1 MRRCIALFEL
11 AYFFGEKPNELLY
24 DFGERGRR
32 TQLLISEAVQLSCA
46 GGHVAAPRAKEGLE
60 VAGDAYR
67 RNLHDF
73 VLQRVGA
80 GRLEVP
86 SREDAGV
93 ASQPRLRRV
102 VAPRPSHRHPL
113 HIRRHETLASS
124 LHFRLAFRAVGR
136 IVAQDPSRVFSRGVA
151 LL

>member
-32 TQLLISEAVQLSCA
+32 TQLLISEAMQLSCA
-46 GGHVAAPRAKEGLE
+46 GGHVAAPRAKERVE

-86 SREDAGV
+86 SDEDAGV
-93 ASQPRLRRV
+93 ALQPRLRGV
-102 VAPRPSHRHPL
+102 VAPAIAPTPPTHSEARN
-113 HIRRHETLASS
+113 
-124 LHFRLAFRAVGR
+124 FG
-136 IVAQDPSRVFSRGVA
+136 Q
-151 LL
+151 

>member
-67 RNLHDF
+67 SNLHDF
-73 VLQRVGA
+73 VLQR
-80 GRLEVP
+80 GR
-86 SREDAGV
+86 
-93 ASQPRLRRV
+93 
-102 VAPRPSHRHPL
+102 
-113 HIRRHETLASS
+113 
-124 LHFRLAFRAVGR
+124 GR
-136 IVAQDPSRVFSRGVA
+136 TSRGPKPRRRRRRFA
-151 LL
+151 ATAAACGRTAAIAPTPPTHSEARNFGQ